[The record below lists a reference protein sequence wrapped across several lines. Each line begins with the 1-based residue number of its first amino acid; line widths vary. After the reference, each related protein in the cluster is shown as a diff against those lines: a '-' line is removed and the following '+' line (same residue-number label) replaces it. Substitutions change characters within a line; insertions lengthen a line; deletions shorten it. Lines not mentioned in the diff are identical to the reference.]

1 MEGSMVNLDVTA
13 PGATLAL
20 ALMFLKACCAV
31 AFNSS
36 FFSFFCLFH
45 SFCIH
50 FGFAGMVTF
59 KRLTVE
65 TSLESHTCELSLLAN
80 FPLSEAQ
87 MNFGQRKEGYYI
99 TSANAIMTWTC
110 TGNFGIV

>member
-31 AFNSS
+31 AVN
-36 FFSFFCLFH
+36 FSFFFFFLFVSLFSY
-45 SFCIH
+45 SFWFCCNGYLQKALWRLLCNLIH
-50 FGFAGMVTF
+50 VYF
-59 KRLTVE
+59 L
-65 TSLESHTCELSLLAN
+65 LLAN

-87 MNFGQRKEGYYI
+87 MNFDQRKEGYYI
-99 TSANAIMTWTC
+99 TSANAIMTWTYW
-110 TGNFGIV
+110 